1 MYVTPL
7 LPEGPDFS
15 LHTLL
20 RQPSCG
26 RADAGGGTGAEGNLG
41 ALLQTEAAKNR
52 PE

>member
-15 LHTLL
+15 LHTL
-20 RQPSCG
+20 PSCG
-26 RADAGGGTGAEGNLG
+26 RGNAGGGTGAQGNLG
-41 ALLQTEAAKNR
+41 ALLQTEAAKNW